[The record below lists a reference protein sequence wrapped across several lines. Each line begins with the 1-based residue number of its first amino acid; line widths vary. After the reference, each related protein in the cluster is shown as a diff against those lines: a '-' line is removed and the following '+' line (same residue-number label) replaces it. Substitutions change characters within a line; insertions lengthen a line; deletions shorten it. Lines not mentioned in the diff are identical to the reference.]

1 MSKWIKWEGGEN
13 PVPGK
18 KVKFALRDG
27 EEGSYASDALDWR
40 YDNEEGWGIVE
51 YCVIE
56 DEPKSIRTFETG
68 ATRDTNTDK
77 LDYKGFLSMIAINQ
91 FAEYMHKNRKQADG
105 SMRNSDNWK
114 LGIDIASYEESLT
127 RHFFEFLTALEKGDR
142 DKAYEIAPAIFF
154 NLQGWM
160 HEEGKLRDEQF

>member
-1 MSKWIKWEGGEN
+1 MRK
-13 PVPGK
+13 
-18 KVKFALRDG
+18 
-27 EEGSYASDALDWR
+27 
-40 YDNEEGWGIVE
+40 
-51 YCVIE
+51 
-56 DEPKSIRTFETG
+56 FETG

-105 SMRNSDNWK
+105 TMRSASNWK
-114 LGIDIASYEESLT
+114 LGIPIEAYEESLT
-127 RHFFEFLTALEKGDR
+127 RHFFEWLTALEKGDR

-160 HEEGKLRDEQF
+160 HEEGKMRDD